1 MIAADTYVVARA
13 CISQLQTHTVA
24 ADPHM
29 IAADTYRGSRTHIAA
44 ADAYSSSGS
53 IFEAG
58 GGLTGVYFADGDGGL
73 ACSS

>member
-1 MIAADTYVVARA
+1 MIAADTY
-13 CISQLQTHTVA
+13 S
-24 ADPHM
+24 
-29 IAADTYRGSRTHIAA
+29 GSRTHIAA